1 MQLKICTLRA
11 FVSVKISPLQ
21 LFFWM
26 FPSFCQMNVKSW
38 KGCLG
43 LTESAPL
50 LTVIKAASSR
60 SHLPKISLVSVFW
73 AAPRALTLEL
83 KTICLRCRITSRWCF
98 FVPLGGIIFQLLSY
112 LHEAVFVLALSVL
125 CSVFFPQLLPVL
137 VDCSAAT
144 FHGLRHIWALFNFRL
159 LTYHYYAGC
168 RGGCGLH
175 LLTVESPSSAS
186 RFFFCAE
193 LSWRRLSNVRLKQ
206 AGKHWGAPTCNS
218 CKSYF

>member
-1 MQLKICTLRA
+1 MHFESICFRQNIR
-11 FVSVKISPLQ
+11 SVFPLQ

-125 CSVFFPQLLPVL
+125 CSVFFRSFCLFWWTVELQHFMVSDISELCLISVCWHIIIML
-137 VDCSAAT
+137 VAEEA
-144 FHGLRHIWALFNFRL
+144 
-159 LTYHYYAGC
+159 AGC
-168 RGGCGLH
+168 
-175 LLTVESPSSAS
+175 T
-186 RFFFCAE
+186 E

-218 CKSYF
+218 CESYF